1 MSVITYQLTHKKI
14 QAQLARLG
22 DLPVF
27 SATLNR
33 IRELSSSEDSDAMML
48 AMAVMKDANLSAR
61 LLRVANTPEFNR
73 GAGEVAAISRAVVLL
88 GFERIKNLS
97 LSLKLIESFTK
108 AYPNSG
114 VETLLQQA
122 FLHAALTGKLPLRHN
137 CAKWKRY
144 FYVGYCLIW
153 VSW

>member
-61 LLRVANTPEFNR
+61 LLRVANTPSL
-73 GAGEVAAISRAVVLL
+73 IVVRVRLPRYP
-88 GFERIKNLS
+88 ERWFCWGLS
-97 LSLKLIESFTK
+97 VLKTYRF
-108 AYPNSG
+108 
-114 VETLLQQA
+114 
-122 FLHAALTGKLPLRHN
+122 R
-137 CAKWKRY
+137 
-144 FYVGYCLIW
+144 
-153 VSW
+153 